1 MLYSDHAGPVPS
13 DNLPFPSVP
22 AGQEPHSQT
31 HDSGVALSCTPLCS
45 PTRLQA
51 LLPVRQPL
59 HLLYE
64 QCLSTPKVFKYKL

>member
-1 MLYSDHAGPVPS
+1 MTSLVFLTVLYSDHAGPVPS

-31 HDSGVALSCTPLCS
+31 HDSGVAPSCTPLCS

-51 LLPVRQPL
+51 LLPVRQPS
-59 HLLYE
+59 HLLYIT
-64 QCLSTPKVFKYKL
+64 L